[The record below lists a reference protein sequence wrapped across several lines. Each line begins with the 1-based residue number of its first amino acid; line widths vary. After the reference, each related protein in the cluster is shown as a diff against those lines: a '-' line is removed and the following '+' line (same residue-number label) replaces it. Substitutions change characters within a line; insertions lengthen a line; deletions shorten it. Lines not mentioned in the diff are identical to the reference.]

1 MWSALYSY
9 LVYCTALYCTLVMV
23 EADVLQPWLLEA
35 LAPGQRKQT
44 LVRVQRY
51 QRHNTGNNPP
61 AHSKSCQS
69 AYRQETVME
78 LKKKIKGKV

>member
-1 MWSALYSY
+1 MNVVMVGTVQ
-9 LVYCTALYCTLVMV
+9 LVYCTQHCTLVMV

-51 QRHNTGNNPP
+51 QRHNTGNNPRP
-61 AHSKSCQS
+61 TASPVNQL
-69 AYRQETVME
+69 TD
-78 LKKKIKGKV
+78 KKQ